1 MPHSSSMVTN
11 TTPEA
16 VPGRWR
22 TSTSPARV
30 KRSSFLESSSTSV
43 RATRRSDI
51 KGRSSD
57 IGWARNDIEKDA

>member
-1 MPHSSSMVTN
+1 
-11 TTPEA
+11 
-16 VPGRWR
+16 
-22 TSTSPARV
+22 
-30 KRSSFLESSSTSV
+30 LESSSTSV